1 MFHRLWTLIRKE
13 LQSLLREPQTR
24 AILIMPVLIQVLLFP
39 FAATLEVTNATIA
52 IYNEDSGRHA
62 VELTQRFAR
71 AKAFTHVLLLQ
82 SPQAIQPTIDE
93 QKALLVVRF
102 PADFSRNLDNYQTAP
117 LQLLLDGRNSNSA
130 QIAANYLQQIVKNYQ
145 QELLEGKAKP
155 NNSELV
161 VRNWYNPNLDY
172 KWFVVPSLIA
182 MITTIGV
189 MIVTSLSVA
198 REREQGTL
206 DQLLVSPLATWQ
218 IFVGKAVPALI
229 VATLQATIVLA
240 IGIWA
245 YQIPFAGSLLL
256 FYFTM
261 VIYGLSLVGLW
272 LIDFVAVRHPAAGVY
287 RRVRLYDAGYSPV
300 GVRLTSGKHAA
311 VAAGSD
317 LDKSHPPLYRYHQ
330 ANLSEG
336 CESGDCV
343 GKFVAAT
350 GHSGHHRLSGV
361 CDVPKEDCVIPVIVQ
376 TTTAL
381 AFLTHPSRIV
391 IYASGDSLRCRLVV
405 ARTL

>member
-24 AILIMPVLIQVLLFP
+24 AILVLPVLLQVVLFP

-52 IYNEDSGRHA
+52 IYNEDNCKHS

-82 SPQAIQPTIDE
+82 SPQAIQPTIDT
-93 QKALLVVRF
+93 QKALLLVRF
-102 PADFSRNLDNYQTAP
+102 PADFSRNLDTFQTAP
-117 LQLLLDGRNSNSA
+117 MQLILDGRNSNSA
-130 QIAANYLQQIVKNYQ
+130 QIAANYLQQVVKDYQ
-145 QELLEGKAKP
+145 QELMAGKPKP

-206 DQLLVSPLATWQ
+206 DQLLVSPLATGQ

-229 VATLQATIVLA
+229 VATFRATIVL
-240 IGIWA
+240 GWE
-245 YQIPFAGSLLL
+245 YGRTRSRLPDRWRC
-256 FYFTM
+256 FT
-261 VIYGLSLVGLW
+261 
-272 LIDFVAVRHPAAGVY
+272 
-287 RRVRLYDAGYSPV
+287 
-300 GVRLTSGKHAA
+300 
-311 VAAGSD
+311 
-317 LDKSHPPLYRYHQ
+317 
-330 ANLSEG
+330 
-336 CESGDCV
+336 
-343 GKFVAAT
+343 
-350 GHSGHHRLSGV
+350 
-361 CDVPKEDCVIPVIVQ
+361 
-376 TTTAL
+376 
-381 AFLTHPSRIV
+381 SRW
-391 IYASGDSLRCRLVV
+391 
-405 ARTL
+405 